1 MIAEGVYSSVSVQ
14 VTWVMRMALGTIVVG
29 YKVIAIDWNVDC
41 MVKTLGKRAG
51 SNLVI

>member
-1 MIAEGVYSSVSVQ
+1 MGYEDGF
-14 VTWVMRMALGTIVVG
+14 G

-41 MVKTLGKRAG
+41 MVKTMGMRAG